1 MTETLVAPVQQSE
14 YQNIGRSAP
23 KFDAMHK
30 ATGTLKF
37 VGDIQLSGMLD
48 IKILRSPHPH
58 AEIVSIDTSK
68 AWAIPG
74 VKGIITHEDAPTHA
88 YGREFALPPEYMP
101 RDNHVIQN
109 KARYVGDV
117 VAAVAATSVA
127 AAARAV
133 EAIEVRYR
141 KLPAALDPFKA
152 IKPGAPQ
159 IHDVVYW
166 GEETDHLT
174 GNILRTV
181 RMSVG
186 DVDAGFAEA
195 DVIVENTFTVPKQ
208 QQSPMERRCIVV
220 DPSPDGR
227 LDVWCTTQSIHGL
240 RHNMARALGIPYSQI
255 NVHQS
260 FLGGAF
266 GARLDMNV
274 DEPIAAMLA
283 LKTGHPVRLQL
294 TREEDMMSTSRHPAT
309 VTLKSGAKKDGTLVA
324 HQMTAHVDTGAYA
337 CSGEWVTKCM
347 GGWFMSMYRVP
358 HQDFVGHVIYT
369 NTPPAAGFRGFGNP
383 QANVPVE
390 SHMDILADKL
400 GIDPLEMRLKN
411 YIRSGDAYF
420 AQGPNVVDYIKS
432 CGVEEILTEG
442 ARRIGWE
449 RRAEFAR
456 QDRST
461 SKVLKGIGLGRAFH
475 TSGCGQA
482 NEISDILEYAG
493 SIIKLNEDGTATLT
507 TALVDMGTGNLMGHT
522 QIVAEVLGLRAEDV
536 IVTNTDTDSSPYDVV
551 THASRSTYVSGMVA
565 KLCAEKVRVIVLE
578 MAGRILEVDPS
589 QLELREGSARVVGG
603 ATVTGEA
610 TSVTIEEVARTA
622 QMRGWGTI
630 MATESKR
637 AVTTASHFTCKYV
650 EVSVD
655 TETGYISIDR
665 VVAGSDVGQVINPV
679 LVEGQIHG
687 GAAQAF
693 GYALLEDLLVDRET
707 GRTLNADYL
716 NYKILTSRDACRD
729 FEVFFAATHED
740 TGPFGAKG
748 IGESANNDGA
758 SAISNAVANAIGV
771 HIKDLPIT
779 PERVLRALG
788 KI

>member
-1 MTETLVAPVQQSE
+1 MTEALATPQVPDE
-14 YQNIGRSAP
+14 YRNIGRRVP
-23 KFDAMHK
+23 KFDAADK
-30 ATGTLKF
+30 AAGTLKF
-37 VGDIQLSGMLD
+37 VGDIRLPGMLD

-58 AEIVSIDTSK
+58 AEIVKIDTSQ
-68 AWAIPG
+68 AWAVPG
-74 VKGIITHEDAPTHA
+74 VKGIITYEDAPERP

-101 RDNHVIQN
+101 RDNFIIPDKV
-109 KARYVGDV
+109 RYVGDV
-117 VAAVAATSVA
+117 VAAVAATSAA

-133 EAIEVRYR
+133 AAIKVEYKR
-141 KLPAALDPFKA
+141 LPAALDRFSA
-152 IKPGAPQ
+152 IEPEAAK
-159 IHDVVYW
+159 IHDVVFW
-166 GEETDHLT
+166 GEEADHLD

-181 RMSVG
+181 RMGVG
-186 DVDAGFAEA
+186 DVEAGFAEA

-220 DPSPDGR
+220 DPGADGR

-240 RHNMARALGIPYSQI
+240 RHNMARALGIPYSRI
-255 NVHQS
+255 NVHQA

-274 DEPIAAMLA
+274 DEPIAGLLAM
-283 LKTGHPVRLQL
+283 KTGRPVRLQL
-294 TREEDMMSTSRHPAT
+294 TREEDMISTSRHPAT
-309 VTLKSGAKKDGTLVA
+309 VTLKTGAKKDGTLVA
-324 HQMTAHVDTGAYA
+324 HQMIAHVDTGAYA

-390 SHMDILADKL
+390 SHMDILADRL
-400 GIDPLEMRLKN
+400 GIDPVDMRLLN
-411 YIRSGDAYF
+411 YIRSGDAYY
-420 AQGPNVVDYIKS
+420 AQGPNVLDYIKS

-449 RRAEFAR
+449 RREELAA
-456 QDRST
+456 QDRT
-461 SKVLKGIGLGRAFH
+461 NSKVLKGIGLGRAFH

-482 NEISDILEYAG
+482 NEVSDILEYTG
-493 SIIKLNEDGTATLT
+493 STIKLNEDGTASLT
-507 TALVDMGTGNLMGHT
+507 TALVDMGTGNLMGHA
-522 QIVAEVLGLRAEDV
+522 QIVAEVLGMRVEDV
-536 IVTNTDTDSSPYDVV
+536 IVNTTDTDSSPYDVV

-565 KLCAEKVRVIVLE
+565 KLCAEKVRDIVID
-578 MAGRILEVDPS
+578 MAAKILEVDRS
-589 QLELREGSARVVGG
+589 
-603 ATVTGEA
+603 TVTLHSGCA
-610 TSVTIEEVARTA
+610 HTSVEPGPGSPSSITIEEVARTA
-622 QMRGWGTI
+622 QMRQWGTI
-630 MATESKR
+630 IATESKR
-637 AVTTASHFTCKYV
+637 AVTTASHFTCKFV

-655 TETGYISIDR
+655 TETGHITIDR

-693 GYALLEDLLVDRET
+693 GYALLEEIQVDTET
-707 GRTLNADYL
+707 GRTLNPDYL
-716 NYKILTSRDACRD
+716 NYKIFTSRDACRD
-729 FEVFFAATHED
+729 FDVFFAKTHED
-740 TGPFGAKG
+740 SGPFGAKG

-758 SAISNAVANAIGV
+758 GAIANAVANAIGV
-771 HIKDLPIT
+771 HITDLPIT

>member
-1 MTETLVAPVQQSE
+1 MTEALATPQVPHE
-14 YQNIGRSAP
+14 YRSIGRRVP
-23 KFDAMHK
+23 KFDAADK
-30 ATGTLKF
+30 AAGTLTF
-37 VGDIQLSGMLD
+37 VGDIRLPGMLD

-58 AEIVSIDTSK
+58 AEIVSIDTSR
-68 AWAIPG
+68 AWAVPG
-74 VKGIITHEDAPTHA
+74 VKGIITHEDAPERP

-101 RDNHVIQN
+101 RDNRVISD

-117 VAAVAATSVA
+117 VAAVAATSAA

-133 EAIEVRYR
+133 AAITVEYK
-141 KLPAALDPFKA
+141 KLPASLDRFSALE
-152 IKPGAPQ
+152 PGAAK

-166 GEETDHLT
+166 GEEADHLSS
-174 GNILRTV
+174 NILRTV
-181 RMSVG
+181 RMGVG
-186 DVDAGFAEA
+186 DVEAGFAEA
-195 DVIVENTFTVPKQ
+195 DVVIENTFTVPKQ

-220 DPSPDGR
+220 DPGPDGR

-240 RHNMARALGIPYSQI
+240 RHNMARALGIPYSRI

-274 DEPIAAMLA
+274 DEPIAGLLAM
-283 LKTGHPVRLQL
+283 KTGRPVRLQL

-309 VTLKSGAKKDGTLVA
+309 VTLKTGAKKDGKLVA

-390 SHMDILADKL
+390 SHMDMLADRL
-400 GIDPLEMRLKN
+400 GIDPVEMRLIN
-411 YIRSGDAYF
+411 YIRSGDAYY

-449 RRAEFAR
+449 RRAEFAA
-456 QDRST
+456 QDRTT
-461 SKVLKGIGLGRAFH
+461 SRVLKGVGLGRAFH

-482 NEISDILEYAG
+482 NEVSDILEYAG
-493 SIIKLNEDGTATLT
+493 STIKLNEDGTASLT
-507 TALVDMGTGNLMGHT
+507 TALVDMGTGNLMGHA

-536 IVTNTDTDSSPYDVV
+536 IVNTTDTDSSPYDVV

-565 KLCAEKVRVIVLE
+565 KLCAEKVRDIVAE

-589 QLELREGSARVVGG
+589 TITLRGGSAHTSADALSAAR
-603 ATVTGEA
+603 A
-610 TSVTIEEVARTA
+610 SVTIEEIARTA
-622 QMRGWGTI
+622 QMRQWGTI

-637 AVTTASHFTCKYV
+637 AVTTASHFTCKFV

-655 TETGYISIDR
+655 TETGHVTIDK
-665 VVAGSDVGQVINPV
+665 VVAGSDVGQMINPV

-693 GYALLEDLLVDRET
+693 GYALLEEIQVDTET
-707 GRTLNADYL
+707 GRTLNPDFL
-716 NYKILTSRDACRD
+716 NYKIFTSRDACRD

-740 TGPFGAKG
+740 SGPFGAKG

-758 SAISNAVANAIGV
+758 SAIANAIGNAIGV
-771 HIKDLPIT
+771 HVNDLPIT
-779 PERVLRALG
+779 PERVLKALG

>member
-1 MTETLVAPVQQSE
+1 MTDTVAIPAE
-14 YQNIGRSAP
+14 YQNIGRRVP
-23 KFDAMHK
+23 KFDAVHK
-30 ATGTLKF
+30 ATGALKF
-37 VGDIQLSGMLD
+37 VGDIRLPRMLD

-58 AEIVSIDTSK
+58 AEITHIDTTR
-68 AWAIPG
+68 AEAIPG
-74 VKGIITHEDAPTHA
+74 VKAIITHRDAPAHM

-101 RDNHVIQN
+101 RDNFIIPE

-117 VAAVAATSVA
+117 VAAVAASSAEV
-127 AAARAV
+127 AARAV
-133 EAIEVRYR
+133 AAIDVKYR
-141 KLPAALDPFKA
+141 KLPAALDPFDA

-159 IHDVVYW
+159 IHGTVWW
-166 GEETDHLT
+166 GDDRDDLA
-174 GNILRTV
+174 GNILRTIK
-181 RMSVG
+181 MGVG
-186 DVDAGFAEA
+186 DVERGFAEA

-220 DPSPDGR
+220 DPRPDGR
-227 LDVWCTTQSIHGL
+227 LDVWATTQSIHGL
-240 RHNMARALGIPYSQI
+240 RHNMARALGIPYSRI
-255 NVHQS
+255 NVHQV

-274 DEPIAAMLA
+274 DEPIAALLA
-283 LKTGHPVRLQL
+283 MKAGQPVRLQL

-309 VTLKSGAKKDGTLVA
+309 VTLKSGAKRDGTLIA

-358 HQDFVGHVIYT
+358 HQDFTGHVIYT

-400 GIDPLEMRLKN
+400 GIDPVEMRLRN
-411 YIRSGDAYF
+411 YIREGDAYY

-442 ARRIGWE
+442 ARRIGWH
-449 RRAEFAR
+449 RRKELANQPR
-456 QDRST
+456 DG
-461 SKVLKGIGLGRAFH
+461 KILKGIGVGRAFH

-482 NEISDILEYAG
+482 NEVSDILEYAG
-493 SIIKLNEDGTATLT
+493 SIIKMNEDGTASLT
-507 TALVDMGTGNLMGHT
+507 TALIDMGTGNLMGHA
-522 QIVAEVLGLRAEDV
+522 QIVAEVLGLRVEDV
-536 IVTNTDTDSSPYDVV
+536 IVNTTDTDSSPYDVV

-565 KLCAEKVRVIVLE
+565 KLCAEKVRNLLCE
-578 MAGRILEVDPS
+578 TAAKILEVD
-589 QLELREGSARVVGG
+589 ARDITLAAGAAHVGG
-603 ATVTGEA
+603 ASRQTCQQD
-610 TSVTIEEVARTA
+610 SITIAEITRIA
-622 QMRGWGTI
+622 QMRQWGTI
-630 MATESKR
+630 MAEESRR
-637 AVTTASHFTCKYV
+637 AVTTASHFTCKFI

-655 TETGYISIDR
+655 TETGFITIDR

-693 GYALLEDLLVDRET
+693 GYALLEELQVDRET

-716 NYKILTSRDACRD
+716 NYKIFTSRDICRD
-729 FEVFFAATHED
+729 FDVFFAKTHED
-740 TGPFGAKG
+740 SGPFGAKG
-748 IGESANNDGA
+748 IGEAANNDGA
-758 SAISNAVANAIGV
+758 GAVVNAVANAIGV
-771 HIKDLPIT
+771 HIRDLPMT
-779 PERVLRALG
+779 PERVLKALG
-788 KI
+788 KL

>member
-1 MTETLVAPVQQSE
+1 VTEAPAAPPVSE
-14 YQNIGRSAP
+14 EYRNIGRRVP
-23 KFDAMHK
+23 KFDAVHK
-30 ATGTLKF
+30 ATGALKF
-37 VGDIQLSGMLD
+37 VGDIRLPGMLD

-58 AEIVSIDTSK
+58 AEILSIDTSK
-68 AWAIPG
+68 AWSVPG
-74 VKGIITHEDAPTHA
+74 VKGIITHDDAPAHP

-101 RDNHVIQN
+101 RDNHVIQD

-117 VAAVAATSVA
+117 IAAVAATSA
-127 AAARAV
+127 DAAARAV
-133 EAIEVRYR
+133 QAIDVRYR
-141 KLPAALDPFKA
+141 KLPAALDPFEA
-152 IKPGAPQ
+152 MRPDAPQ

-166 GEETDHLT
+166 GDEEDRLT
-174 GNILRTV
+174 GNTLRTV
-181 RMSVG
+181 EMGVG
-186 DVDAGFAEA
+186 DVDEGFAAA
-195 DVIVENTFTVPKQ
+195 DLIIENTFTVPKQ

-220 DPSPDGR
+220 DPLPDGK

-240 RHNMARALGIPYSQI
+240 RHNMARALGIPYSRI

-283 LKTGHPVRLQL
+283 MKTGRPVRLQL

-309 VTLKSGAKKDGTLVA
+309 VTLKSAAKKDGTLVA
-324 HQMTAHVDTGAYA
+324 HQMIAHVDTGAYA

-358 HQDFVGHVIYT
+358 HQKFVGHVIYT

-390 SHMDILADKL
+390 SHMDILADRL
-400 GIDPLEMRLKN
+400 GIDPVEMRLKN
-411 YIRSGDAYF
+411 YIRSGDVYY
-420 AQGPNVVDYIKS
+420 AQGPNVVDRIKS

-449 RRAEFAR
+449 RRADFAR

-461 SKVLKGIGLGRAFH
+461 SKVLKGLGVGRAFH

-482 NEISDILEYAG
+482 NEVSDILEYAG
-493 SIIKLNEDGTATLT
+493 SVIKITEDGGATLT
-507 TALVDMGTGNLMGHT
+507 TALVDMGTGNLMGHA
-522 QIVAEVLGLRAEDV
+522 QIVAEVLGLRVEDV
-536 IVTNTDTDSSPYDVV
+536 TVNNTDTDSSPYDVV

-565 KLCAEKVRVIVLE
+565 KLCAEKVRDILLE
-578 MAGRILEVDPS
+578 MAGRILDADPAR
-589 QLELREGSARVVGG
+589 LELREGSAHVVDE
-603 ATVTGEA
+603 TPQSR
-610 TSVTIEEVARTA
+610 SVTIEEIARTA
-622 QMRGWGTI
+622 QMRQWGTI
-630 MATESKR
+630 MASESKR
-637 AVTTASHFTCKYV
+637 AVTTASHFTCKFV

-655 TETGYISIDR
+655 TDTGYISIDR

-693 GYALLEDLLVDRET
+693 GYALLEDLQVDRET
-707 GRTLNADYL
+707 GRTLNSDYL
-716 NYKILTSRDACRD
+716 NYKIFTSRDACRD
-729 FEVFFAATHED
+729 FEVFFAETHED

-758 SAISNAVANAIGV
+758 SAVANAVANALGV
-771 HIKDLPIT
+771 HVKDLPIT
-779 PERVLRALG
+779 PERVLQALG